1 MADLGLVQVY
11 TGDGKGKTT
20 AAIGAGLRAIG
31 HGLRVHMIQFLKG
44 GGPFPIS
51 GEIRAI
57 DRIDGFTV
65 EQFGTDGFVTPGA
78 ATDRDRRI
86 TRAGLNRAR
95 QVLDSE
101 EYDLVILDE
110 VNVAV
115 RLALLTEDEVLELI
129 KRKPPHVELVITGRG
144 APQTVLDQA
153 DLVTEMRA
161 VKHPFTEGRA
171 ARTGVD
177 L

>member
-1 MADLGLVQVY
+1 MTDLGLIQVY

-20 AAIGAGLRAIG
+20 AAVGAGIRAIG

-44 GGPFPIS
+44 GGAFPVS
-51 GEIRAI
+51 GEIRAL

-65 EQFGTDGFVTPGA
+65 ERFGSGRFVVPGA
-78 ATDRDRRI
+78 ATDHDRQVVRD
-86 TRAGLNRAR
+86 GLERAR
-95 QVLDSE
+95 QILDSE

-110 VNVAV
+110 LNAAFQLSL
-115 RLALLTEDEVLELI
+115 LAEGDVLELL
-129 KRKPPHVELVITGRG
+129 RHKPPQVELVITGRG
-144 APQTVLDQA
+144 APQSVLRQA

-161 VKHPFTEGRA
+161 VKHPFAAGRT
-171 ARTGVD
+171 ARIGVD